1 MNRLEQV
8 RQIVDNSLH
17 RLTHPQDR
25 RAGFVHLYGVSLTAT
40 ALAHSRQFDPGISAV
55 AGMLH
60 DFASYESGDAA
71 DHGPRSA
78 KRAAAILR
86 SLGTFAEEEIARVHS
101 AITHH
106 SSKEET
112 HAGFEELLKDADVLQ
127 HYLYNVQLDAHPRH
141 IERRTKLLRTSA
153 LLA

>member
-1 MNRLEQV
+1 MDRLEQV
-8 RQIVDNSLH
+8 RQVVDNSLH
-17 RLTHPQDR
+17 RLTHPQHR
-25 RAGFVHLYGVSLTAT
+25 RTGFVHLYGVSLTAT
-40 ALAHSRQFDPGISAV
+40 ALAHSRHLDPEIAAV

-60 DFASYESGDAA
+60 DLASDESGNAA

-78 KRAAAILR
+78 ERAAAILR
-86 SLGTFAEEEIARVHS
+86 RLGTFTEEEIARVHS
-101 AITHH
+101 ASTHH

-112 HAGFEELLKDADVLQ
+112 HGEFEELLKDADVLQ
-127 HYLYNVQLDAHPRH
+127 HYLYNVKLDAHPRH